1 MLIIDVKNGNIE
13 QALKKYKSKVVKTK
27 QIQKLR
33 GKQAFVKPSVERRDE
48 VRKATYVQSLKTQA
62 EKES

>member
-1 MLIIDVKNGNIE
+1 MFPNDLAESIDGETVRWMQE
-13 QALKKYKSKVVKTK
+13 VAKTK